1 MMVSTS
7 KSYFFLKN
15 IGGFEASALFFGHAL
30 ETVHDI
36 NIANVTLK
44 VSDSWK

>member
-15 IGGFEASALFFGHAL
+15 IGGFEVCALFFGHAL
-30 ETVHDI
+30 PRFLNNNKKEKI
-36 NIANVTLK
+36 Y
-44 VSDSWK
+44 

>member
-15 IGGFEASALFFGHAL
+15 IGGFEVYALFFGHAL
-30 ETVHDI
+30 VLMGLI
-36 NIANVTLK
+36 YN
-44 VSDSWK
+44 